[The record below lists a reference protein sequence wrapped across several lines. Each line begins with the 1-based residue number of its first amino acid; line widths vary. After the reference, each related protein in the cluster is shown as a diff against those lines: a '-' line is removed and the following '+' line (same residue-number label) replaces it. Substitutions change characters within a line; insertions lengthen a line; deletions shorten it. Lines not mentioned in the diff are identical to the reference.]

1 MRGNDR
7 LVRSLLAT
15 GGAAAMLLLVAAPS
29 WAPHVA
35 QLQVTPAQARPGQEV
50 SVYGP
55 RGYGPTNPVEV
66 RWGSPT
72 GPVLGTFQPN
82 TESYAQWGPGTITI
96 PADAKAGTYQLFA
109 TQNLTP
115 GETYIRGIPSQASI
129 QVVSATGA
137 AAGPLRAAARRRRG
151 PAGHR
156 PRRGG
161 GDQHRQPGAAG
172 TRGRRRRPVP
182 RAAAPRSSSPAGRR
196 RRLRRSRPSEAP
208 LARSRPR
215 RPPGR
220 PGHRLRR
227 RRRPG

>member
-1 MRGNDR
+1 MRGNRR
-7 LVRSLLAT
+7 LVRSLLAV
-15 GGAAAMLLLVAAPS
+15 GGATAMLMLAAAPS

-35 QLQVTPAQARPGQEV
+35 QLQVTPAQARPDQEV

-82 TESYAQWGPGTITI
+82 TESYAQWGPGTVTI

-115 GETYIRGIPSQASI
+115 GETYIRGIPSQASV

-137 AAGPLRAAARRRRG
+137 APVLSGPPPVAAEDQPVIGLEEEEETSTGDLVLLALGVAGGALFLGGAAAILV
-151 PAGHR
+151 A
-156 PRRGG
+156 
-161 GDQHRQPGAAG
+161 
-172 TRGRRRRPVP
+172 RRPQSTGTAEKVS
-182 RAAAPRSSSPAGRR
+182 AK
-196 RRLRRSRPSEAP
+196 
-208 LARSRPR
+208 
-215 RPPGR
+215 
-220 PGHRLRR
+220 
-227 RRRPG
+227 

>member
-1 MRGNDR
+1 MGAKRW
-7 LVRSLLAT
+7 LVRSMLAG
-15 GGAAAMLLLVAAPS
+15 GGAVALLVLAAAPS

-82 TESYAQWGPGTITI
+82 TESYAQWGPGTVTI
-96 PADAKAGTYQLFA
+96 PADAKAGTYQLYA

-137 AAGPLRAAARRRRG
+137 APVLSGPPPVAAEDQPVVGLEEEEGTSTASLVLLALGVAGGALFLGGGAAILVARR
-151 PAGHR
+151 P
-156 PRRGG
+156 
-161 GDQHRQPGAAG
+161 Q
-172 TRGRRRRPVP
+172 
-182 RAAAPRSSSPAGRR
+182 SSP
-196 RRLRRSRPSEAP
+196 PAP
-208 LARSRPR
+208 EKVSSK
-215 RPPGR
+215 
-220 PGHRLRR
+220 
-227 RRRPG
+227 

>member
-1 MRGNDR
+1 MRGKR
-7 LVRSLLAT
+7 QLVRSMLAT
-15 GGAAAMLLLVAAPS
+15 GGAAAIVLLVAAPS

-82 TESYAQWGPGTITI
+82 TESYAQWGPGSITI
-96 PADAKAGTYQLFA
+96 PADAKPGTYQLFA

-129 QVVSATGA
+129 QVVSTTGA
-137 AAGPLRAAARRRRG
+137 APVLSAPPPAPAGDQPVVGLEEQEDTSTGSLVLLALGVAGGALFLGGGAAIVVARR
-151 PAGHR
+151 P
-156 PRRGG
+156 
-161 GDQHRQPGAAG
+161 Q
-172 TRGRRRRPVP
+172 
-182 RAAAPRSSSPAGRR
+182 AAP
-196 RRLRRSRPSEAP
+196 EA
-208 LARSRPR
+208 AEKVS
-215 RPPGR
+215 GK
-220 PGHRLRR
+220 
-227 RRRPG
+227 

>member
-1 MRGNDR
+1 MVTNR
-7 LVRSLLAT
+7 LVRSMLAA
-15 GGAAAMLLLVAAPS
+15 GGAAALLLVAAVPS

-35 QLQVTPAQARPGQEV
+35 QLQVTPASARPGETV

-82 TESYAQWGPGTITI
+82 TESYAQWGPGTVTI
-96 PADAKAGTYQLFA
+96 PADAKAGTYQLYA

-137 AAGPLRAAARRRRG
+137 APVLSGPPPVPIEDQPVIGLEEEEGTSTGSLVLLALGVAGGALFLGGGAAIAVARR
-151 PAGHR
+151 PQSA
-156 PRRGG
+156 P
-161 GDQHRQPGAAG
+161 
-172 TRGRRRRPVP
+172 
-182 RAAAPRSSSPAGRR
+182 AAPEKVSTK
-196 RRLRRSRPSEAP
+196 
-208 LARSRPR
+208 
-215 RPPGR
+215 
-220 PGHRLRR
+220 
-227 RRRPG
+227 

>member
-1 MRGNDR
+1 MRGNRR
-7 LVRSLLAT
+7 LVRSLLAVA
-15 GGAAAMLLLVAAPS
+15 GAAAVLMVAAAPS

-96 PADAKAGTYQLFA
+96 PADARAGTYQLFV

-115 GETYIRGIPSQASI
+115 GETYIRGIPSQATI

-137 AAGPLRAAARRRRG
+137 APVLSGTPPVAAEDQPVIGLEEEEDTSTGSLVLLALGVAGGALFLGGGAAILVARR
-151 PAGHR
+151 PQAT
-156 PRRGG
+156 PEKVSA
-161 GDQHRQPGAAG
+161 Q
-172 TRGRRRRPVP
+172 
-182 RAAAPRSSSPAGRR
+182 
-196 RRLRRSRPSEAP
+196 
-208 LARSRPR
+208 
-215 RPPGR
+215 
-220 PGHRLRR
+220 
-227 RRRPG
+227 